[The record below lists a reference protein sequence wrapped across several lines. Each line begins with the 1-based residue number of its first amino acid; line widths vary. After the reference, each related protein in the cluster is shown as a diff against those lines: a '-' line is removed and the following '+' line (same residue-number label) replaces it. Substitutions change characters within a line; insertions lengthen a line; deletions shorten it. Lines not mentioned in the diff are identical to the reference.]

1 MNEKPIK
8 EIRGAIIWDLLAL
21 NATIMLA
28 TINTLTYIFTAA
40 SVVLLYPL
48 IKDLKR
54 YKLAGGEKR
63 TYSMLLLA
71 GIVSLAN
78 LCVLISLIVTRN
90 IYLTYTVYGVG
101 SPVLLAMIVLA
112 VIDAVNSKK
121 QKAEPK
127 VNMEEVRDYTVEEV
141 KKTDDD
147 VVETEE
153 TATEVANEQD
163 VNIKTDE
170 TTNEIPENEVEEPL
184 NETHIDDKTE

>member
-48 IKDLKR
+48 IKDLKK

-71 GIVSLAN
+71 GFVSFAN

-90 IYLTYTVYGVG
+90 VYLTYTVYGVG

-121 QKAEPK
+121 QKAEPN
-127 VNMEEVRDYTVEEV
+127 VNKEEVRDYTVEEV
-141 KKTDDD
+141 KKTEDD
-147 VVETEE
+147 VVET
-153 TATEVANEQD
+153 ANEVENEQD
-163 VNIKTDE
+163 VNIKPNE
-170 TTNEIPENEVEEPL
+170 TTNEMPENEAEEPL
-184 NETHIDDKTE
+184 NETYIDDKTE

>member
-48 IKDLKR
+48 IKDLKK

-71 GIVSLAN
+71 GFVSLAN

-90 IYLTYTVYGVG
+90 VYLTYTVYGVG

-121 QKAEPK
+121 QKAEPN
-127 VNMEEVRDYTVEEV
+127 VNKEEVRDYTVEEV
-141 KKTDDD
+141 KKTEDD
-147 VVETEE
+147 VVET
-153 TATEVANEQD
+153 ANEVENEQD
-163 VNIKTDE
+163 VNIKPNE
-170 TTNEIPENEVEEPL
+170 TTNEMPENEAEESL
-184 NETHIDDKTE
+184 NETYIDDKTE